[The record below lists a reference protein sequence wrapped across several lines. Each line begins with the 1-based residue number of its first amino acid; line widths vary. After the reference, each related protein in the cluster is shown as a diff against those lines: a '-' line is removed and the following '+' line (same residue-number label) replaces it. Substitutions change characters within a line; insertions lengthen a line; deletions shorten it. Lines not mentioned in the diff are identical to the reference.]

1 MIHPLIRLMVTQP
14 ELLAEHLGA
23 YAALVGSEVQ
33 DVKARLLKRVLL
45 VAVALCCFGVAVV
58 LTGVSLML
66 WAVTPVLTTGGIW
79 ALILVPGL
87 PAAGA
92 VAAAL
97 TARQPVVDTAF
108 TTLQAQ
114 LDADARM
121 LADAGAR

>member
-1 MIHPLIRLMVTQP
+1 MIHPLIRLMVSQP
-14 ELLAEHLGA
+14 ELLAEHLSA

-33 DVKARLLKRVLL
+33 DVKARLLKRLL
-45 VAVALCCFGVAVV
+45 LGAVALCCLGVAVV

-92 VAAAL
+92 VAAGML
-97 TARQPVVDTAF
+97 ARQPVVDTAF